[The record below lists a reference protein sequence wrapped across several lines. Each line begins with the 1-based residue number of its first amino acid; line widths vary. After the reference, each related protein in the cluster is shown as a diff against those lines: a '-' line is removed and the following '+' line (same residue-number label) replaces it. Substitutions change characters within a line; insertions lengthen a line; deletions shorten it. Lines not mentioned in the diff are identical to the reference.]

1 MKQLT
6 NTERLEVAMSL
17 LGEYEVGVYA
27 NICRK
32 RELGCP
38 DGLCEACLVVEC
50 AYPDPS
56 DPQAN
61 GFHNVPAECEN
72 VECADCPFDPNAQVS
87 RGCPYVD

>member
-6 NTERLEVAMSL
+6 DAERLEVAMSL
-17 LGEYEVGVYA
+17 LTEYEIEVYA
-27 NICRK
+27 NICKK

-56 DPQAN
+56 DPQTN
-61 GFHNVPAECEN
+61 GFYNVPAECEDR
-72 VECADCPFDPNAQVS
+72 ECAHCQYGYEYMLKID
-87 RGCPYVD
+87 CPYVD